1 MELTKLSVNINKDTA
16 DAIKEMAEARGI
28 SITEVIRRAISIA
41 VFIDEETRAG
51 RQIHTV
57 RADGKKRREL
67 IIR

>member
-41 VFIDEETRAG
+41 VFIYEETRAG

>member
-41 VFIDEETRAG
+41 VFIDEEIRAG
-51 RQIHTV
+51 RRIHTV